1 MRETLLLGVAAITL
15 GGALTLAEPF
25 ALAQAPQQTQQR
37 QPQTRQPR
45 PVQPAPAGQQASP
58 QLGAAV
64 PFSRGFEQFK
74 PFVPPPGG
82 NTWEQPWPQPAGLPP
97 LPKPLGLGTDATPEE
112 IAGWDIAIRP
122 DGSNLPP
129 GRGSVKEGEEL
140 YLAHCASCHGD
151 FGEGLDRWPALMG
164 GRGSLDTDAPKRTVG
179 SYWQAAPTV
188 FDYIRRAMPY
198 AAPQSLTNDE
208 YYAITAYVLF
218 LNELIPEDAELD
230 AKSLAAIRMPNRDG
244 FIFEERPDTPDV
256 ACMTNCRQNKTITVL
271 IDSRQFVP
279 AGSGSGTSE
288 PQ

>member
-1 MRETLLLGVAAITL
+1 MRQTLLLGAALIAVAASVTV
-15 GGALTLAEPF
+15 ADQF
-25 ALAQAPQQTQQR
+25 ALAQQRQQTQQ
-37 QPQTRQPR
+37 QPR
-45 PVQPAPAGQQASP
+45 PAQPAQQAQP
-58 QLGAAV
+58 AATPAQQVAAV
-64 PFSRGFEQFK
+64 PFSRGLEQFK

-97 LPKPLGLGTDATPEE
+97 LPKPLGLGADATPEQ

-151 FGEGLDRWPALMG
+151 FGEGIDRWPALMG
-164 GRGSLDTDAPKRTVG
+164 GRGSLNTDAPKRTVG

-208 YYAITAYVLF
+208 YYAITAYVLY
-218 LNELIPEDAELD
+218 LNELIPEDAVMD
-230 AKSLAAIRMPNRDG
+230 AKTLAAVRMPNRDG
-244 FIFEERPDTPDV
+244 FIFEERPDTPDEV
-256 ACMTNCRQNKTITVL
+256 CMTNCRKNKTVTVL
-271 IDSRQFVP
+271 IDSRQFVEP
-279 AGSGSGTSE
+279 GSGSGTSE

>member
-1 MRETLLLGVAAITL
+1 MRKPLLLGAALIAVA
-15 GGALTLAEPF
+15 GGLMLADQVV
-25 ALAQAPQQTQQR
+25 AQQRQQTQTQQQQQVR
-37 QPQTRQPR
+37 QPQQG
-45 PVQPAPAGQQASP
+45 QPAAAQPAAQQV
-58 QLGAAV
+58 AAV

-97 LPKPLGLGTDATPEE
+97 LPKPLGLGTDATPEQ

-129 GRGSVKEGEEL
+129 GRGSVKDGEEL

-164 GRGSLDTDAPKRTVG
+164 GKGSLNTDTPKRTVG
-179 SYWQAAPTV
+179 SYWPSAPIV

-198 AAPQSLTNDE
+198 QAPQSLSIDE
-208 YYAITAYVLF
+208 YYAITAYVLY
-218 LNELIPEDAELD
+218 LNELIPEDAVMD
-230 AKSLAAIRMPNRDG
+230 AKTLAAVRMPNRDG

-256 ACMTNCRQNKTITVL
+256 ACMTNCRQNKTVTVL
-271 IDSRQFVP
+271 IDSRQFVEP
-279 AGSGSGTSE
+279 GSGSGTSE